1 MDASMFDSV
10 MAGISGWLALYG
22 LKLLGAVLILLLGMI
37 AARRLTAWAQ
47 KLMRR
52 AKMEETLITFGGSLL
67 RFLLGAFVIIAA
79 LNQLGFQTAS
89 LIAILGAASLAVG
102 LALQSNLS
110 NLAAGV
116 LILLFKPFKLG
127 NVIETSGSTGT
138 VHGINILTTTL
149 KCADGRMVTVPNN
162 KLFSDK
168 VINYSV
174 QKTMR
179 ADIVVGIGYE
189 DDIPRARE
197 VIKDI
202 LENYPNALKEP
213 APQILVVELGDNSVN
228 IAIRTHVNKKHY
240 WSAKSDLMEAVKL
253 RFDREGINIPYPQR
267 DVHLIPQEP
276 PQAA

>member
-1 MDASMFDSV
+1 MDVSTFDSV
-10 MAGISGWLALYG
+10 LAAVNGWLALYG
-22 LKLLGAVLILLLGMI
+22 LKLLGALLILLLGMM
-37 AARRLTAWAQ
+37 AARRLTAWGQ
-47 KLMRR
+47 KLMRK

-127 NVIETSGSTGT
+127 DVIESSGSTGT
-138 VHGINILTTTL
+138 VHSINILTTTL

-174 QKTMR
+174 QETMR

-189 DDIPRARE
+189 DDIPRAKE

-202 LENYPNALKEP
+202 LDNYPNALKEP
-213 APQILVVELGDNSVN
+213 EPQILVVELGDSSVN
-228 IAIRTHVNKKHY
+228 IAIRTYVNKKHY
-240 WSAKSDLMEAVKL
+240 WSAKSDLMEAVKM
-253 RFDREGINIPYPQR
+253 RFDQEGISIPYPQQ
-267 DVHLIPQEP
+267 DVHLVSQGTS
-276 PQAA
+276 QAA